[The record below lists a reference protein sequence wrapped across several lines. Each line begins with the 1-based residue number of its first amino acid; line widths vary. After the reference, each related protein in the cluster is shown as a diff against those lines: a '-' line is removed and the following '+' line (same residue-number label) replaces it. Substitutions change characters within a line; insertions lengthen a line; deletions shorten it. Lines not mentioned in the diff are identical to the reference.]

1 MKIFG
6 QFLFVPVCHNCNASV
21 RVCNPGCSSPRAAA
35 DRGFLA
41 VTNPVFFIP
50 LPAERVGKTGGT
62 GGSAEGKKKN
72 KRKNVNDFFFSTAR
86 QDMRTD
92 APDPLDFTR

>member
-41 VTNPVFFIP
+41 VTNPVFLIP

-62 GGSAEGKKKN
+62 GGVGVNGRKKPK
-72 KRKNVNDFFFSTAR
+72 KCFK
-86 QDMRTD
+86 
-92 APDPLDFTR
+92 